1 MLWRAVN
8 VINTASFLK
17 STIDKESFLKTT
29 YNTIINGEI
38 RDLVKGC
45 IKISW
50 YTRKYNFIHD
60 QQQSTT
66 FPTAIFTKI
75 QLPNTFLGQS
85 RNRMLSTSGQKLI
98 TYWKT
103 SVTTLD
109 TIWLSLHPDVK

>member
-29 YNTIINGEI
+29 DNTIMNCEI
-38 RDLVKGC
+38 RDLVKGG

-50 YTRKYNFIHD
+50 YTRKYNIYD

-66 FPTAIFTKI
+66 YPTAIFTKI
-75 QLPNTFLGQS
+75 QLPNTFLGPS
-85 RNRMLSTSGQKLI
+85 RNRMLSTSGQELI